1 MYIMKAYSMFYISGQ
16 TQILKNF
23 PSDKIKGAKNT
34 LSFLS
39 WAEAEDS
46 SL

>member
-1 MYIMKAYSMFYISGQ
+1 MYIMKAYSMLYTLGQ

-39 WAEAEDS
+39 WAEAQDS